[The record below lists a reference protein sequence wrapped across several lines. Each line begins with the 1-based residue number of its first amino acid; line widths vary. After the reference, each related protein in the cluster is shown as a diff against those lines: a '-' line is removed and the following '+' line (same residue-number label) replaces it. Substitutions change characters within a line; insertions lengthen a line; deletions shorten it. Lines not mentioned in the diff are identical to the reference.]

1 MPRIEPAGGGFG
13 AILTVTE
20 SGFPLEMNMSAMRN
34 ALIAAAILLPL
45 SYTVADAQA
54 GAGGFGRPSM
64 GARSGGG
71 GGGGGGGGAAIG
83 RGGSGGFGGGGAT
96 FGRGGRGS
104 EGVVGGGAGP
114 WRGGYRGYRGYRGGY
129 RSNVFIGFGGFYD
142 PFFDPFWPYPYYY
155 PYGYGFGYSYAYR
168 PPQVV
173 YAPPPE
179 DYLLPPNAPPPDQ
192 IWYYCEDPSG
202 YYPYVRSCNR
212 EWQAV
217 PARPEGAP
225 PANLSSNDP
234 SGAGEGATN

>member
-1 MPRIEPAGGGFG
+1 
-13 AILTVTE
+13 
-20 SGFPLEMNMSAMRN
+20 MSAMRN

-45 SYTVADAQA
+45 SYTVADAQ
-54 GAGGFGRPSM
+54 GGMGGFGRQSM

-71 GGGGGGGGAAIG
+71 GGGAAAGGGTTFG
-83 RGGSGGFGGGGAT
+83 RAGGGGAT
-96 FGRGGRGS
+96 FGRAAGGGGGATFGRVGGGGGGAATFGRGGS
-104 EGVVGGGAGP
+104 GGVVGGGAGP
-114 WRGGYRGYRGYRGGY
+114 WRGGYRGYRGRY

-168 PPQVV
+168 PPVA

-179 DYLLPPNAPPPDQ
+179 DYLLPPNAPAPEQ
-192 IWYYCEDPSG
+192 VWYYCEDPSG